1 MGSISYLKTPG
12 RTTDQELRAYLAEY
26 LHAGHRVVAQA
37 TRSVYGS
44 RERSRQLF
52 AAVEDNAGAVSC
64 HVLLGAS
71 EQGHIVIKALH
82 EEMGPGGHPD
92 PPARV
97 VTALTPTAH
106 EYAREFRAE
115 LAVALERKKAAKAVV
130 GQHVRFELPFLYRGA
145 DASRTDFR
153 VESLRR
159 FTRPD
164 GTGGYRAPNGWW
176 MRTFHVIPAAPG
188 TGEAA

>member
-12 RTTDQELRAYLAEY
+12 RTTDQELRAYLAQN
-26 LHAGHRVVAQA
+26 LHTGHRMVTQA

-44 RERSRQLF
+44 REWSRQLF

-82 EEMGPGGHPD
+82 EDMGPGAHSD

-97 VTALTPTAH
+97 LAALTPTDH
-106 EYAREFRAE
+106 EHARAFRAD
-115 LAVALERKKAAKAVV
+115 LADALERKKVAKALIGQVV
-130 GQHVRFELPFLYRGA
+130 EFDRPLGYGGEHVNRTRFHLQ
-145 DASRTDFR
+145 SMT
-153 VESLRR
+153 R
-159 FTRPD
+159 FTAPD
-164 GTGGYRAPNGWW
+164 GPQRFQAPQGWW
-176 MRTFHVIPAAPG
+176 MREFETVPSPAEMG
-188 TGEAA
+188 

>member
-12 RTTDQELRAYLAEY
+12 RTTDQELRAYLAGN
-26 LHAGHRVVAQA
+26 LPTGHRVVAQA

-44 RERSRQLF
+44 REWSRQLF

-82 EEMGPGGHPD
+82 ENMGPGGHPD

-97 VTALTPTAH
+97 LAALTPTDS
-106 EYAREFRAE
+106 EYAQVFRDEMRAAIANKARARN
-115 LAVALERKKAAKAVV
+115 AVGKVIDFATPV
-130 GQHVRFELPFLYRGA
+130 GYGGENAG
-145 DASRTDFR
+145 RTMFR
-153 VESLRR
+153 VQSMTR
-159 FTRPD
+159 FTLPD
-164 GTGGYRAPNGWW
+164 GPKRFVAPNGWW
-176 MRTFHVIPAAPG
+176 MRPFTVM
-188 TGEAA
+188 ED